1 MKRENMMDC
10 ITVLKHGGTENL
22 IMTKV
27 QIPIIDDD
35 EVLIEVYVSGVNRPD
50 ILQRK
55 GLYDPPKGASN
66 TLGLEVSGKIIKIGK
81 KVKNLKVNQ
90 KVCALTHGGGYAEY
104 CKVFFK
110 HVLPIPKGM
119 SYIEA
124 AAIPENFFT
133 VWYNI
138 FYIGQIKCSET
149 VLIHGGS
156 SGIGTTAIQICK
168 LHGCKVITTVGS
180 LKKQKYCNKIG
191 ADLAIN
197 YKKNNFVEEIKKYTK
212 NMGVDIILDMVGQE
226 YFTKNISL
234 LKDKGKL
241 IMIAFLSGSVT
252 KADLTQVMTKRLT
265 LTGSTLRPRTNKE
278 KAFIAKNVYKRYWTA
293 LSKKTIKP
301 IIYKIFNLKDADK
314 AHKLMESSKHLGKI
328 LLKIKK
334 EEKK

>member
-1 MKRENMMDC
+1 MKKENLMDC
-10 ITVLKHGGTENL
+10 ITIIEHGEPENL
-22 IMTKV
+22 IIKKIK
-27 QIPIIDDD
+27 IPIIAAD
-35 EVLIEVYVSGVNRPD
+35 EVLIEVYASGVNRPD
-50 ILQRK
+50 VLQRK
-55 GLYDPPKGASN
+55 GLYAPPKGASSI
-66 TLGLEVSGKIIKIGK
+66 LGLEVSGKIIKIGK

-90 KVCALTHGGGYAEY
+90 KVCALTHGGGYAQY

-138 FYIGQIKCSET
+138 FNRGQIKRSDT
-149 VLIHGGS
+149 ILIHGGS
-156 SGIGTTAIQICK
+156 SGIGTAAIQLCK
-168 LHGCKVITTVGS
+168 VHGCKVITTVGNR
-180 LKKQKYCNKIG
+180 KKQLYCNKLG
-191 ADLAIN
+191 ANLAIN
-197 YKKNNFVEEIKKYTK
+197 YKNNNFVELIKKYTK
-212 NMGVDIILDMVGQE
+212 NEGVDIILDMVGQK

-265 LTGSTLRPRTNKE
+265 LTGSTLRPRTNEE
-278 KAFIAKNVYKRYWTA
+278 KAYIAKNLYKRYWTA

-301 IIYKIFNLKDADK
+301 IIYKIFDLKDASK
-314 AHKLMESSKHLGKI
+314 SHKLMESSKHLGKI
-328 LLKIKK
+328 ILEIKK

>member
-1 MKRENMMDC
+1 MKKENLMNC
-10 ITVLKHGGTENL
+10 ITMIKHGEPKNL
-22 IMTKV
+22 IIKKIE
-27 QIPIIDDD
+27 IPVITAD
-35 EVLIEVYVSGVNRPD
+35 EVLIEVYASGVNRPD
-50 ILQRK
+50 VLQRK
-55 GLYDPPKGASN
+55 GLYEPPKGASPI
-66 TLGLEVSGKIIKIGK
+66 LGLEVSGKIIKIGK

-110 HVLPIPKGM
+110 HVLPIPKGI

-124 AAIPENFFT
+124 SAIPENFFT

-138 FYIGQIKCSET
+138 FYRGQIKCSDT
-149 VLIHGGS
+149 ILIHGGS
-156 SGIGTTAIQICK
+156 SGIGTTAIQLCK
-168 LHGCKVITTVGS
+168 IHGCKVITTVGNR
-180 LKKQKYCNKIG
+180 KKQIHCNKLG
-191 ADLAIN
+191 AHLAIN
-197 YKKNNFVEEIKKYTK
+197 YKNNNFVKLIKKYTK
-212 NMGVDIILDMVGQE
+212 NEGVDIILDMVGQK

-265 LTGSTLRPRTNKE
+265 LTGSTLRPRTNEE
-278 KAFIAKNVYKRYWTA
+278 KAYIAKNLYKRYWTA

-301 IIYKIFNLKDADK
+301 IIYKIFDLKDASK
-314 AHKLMESSKHLGKI
+314 AHKLMESSKHIGKI
-328 LLKIKK
+328 ILEIKK

>member
-1 MKRENMMDC
+1 MKKKNLMNC
-10 ITVLKHGGTENL
+10 ITMLKHGKPENL
-22 IMTKV
+22 IIKKV
-27 QIPIIDDD
+27 TLPVINDY
-35 EVLIEVYVSGVNRPD
+35 EVLIEVYASGVNRPD
-50 ILQRK
+50 VLQRK

-66 TLGLEVSGKIIKIGK
+66 ILGLEVSGKIIQIGK
-81 KVKNLKVNQ
+81 KVKNLKINQ

-110 HVLPIPKGM
+110 HVLPVPKEM

-138 FYIGQIKCSET
+138 FYIGKIKCSET
-149 VLIHGGS
+149 ILIHGGS
-156 SGIGTTAIQICK
+156 SGIGTIAIQLCK
-168 LHGCKVITTVGS
+168 LNGCKVITTVGNRRKQQYC
-180 LKKQKYCNKIG
+180 KKLG

-197 YKKNNFVEEIKKYTK
+197 YKSNDFVSMIKKYTK
-212 NMGVDIILDMVGQE
+212 NIGVDMILDMVGKE

-234 LKDKGKL
+234 LKDKGRL
-241 IMIAFLSGSVT
+241 IMIAFLSGSIT
-252 KADLTQVMTKRLT
+252 KTDLAQIMIKRLI
-265 LTGSTLRPRTNKE
+265 LTGSTLRPRTNQE
-278 KAFIAKNVYKRYWTA
+278 KAKIAKNLYKRYWTA

-301 IIYKIFNLKDADK
+301 IIYKVFDLKDAYR

-328 LLKIKK
+328 ILEIKK